1 MELTNENYFDKENNL
16 KYCSST
22 QVKDFLECENQALA
36 KVNGVLVEEKTDALL
51 FGGYVDA
58 YFSNELDTYLATYGG
73 DMINSRTGELKAP
86 FKNIGKVI
94 KTIEEDKLL
103 MEHLQGKHQVIM
115 TGKISGVL
123 FKIKID
129 SLLEDKIVDQK
140 IIKDFDLIWD
150 EDKHRKVDFIEKYGY
165 DIQGAIYQ
173 CIVEQNTGK
182 KLPFIIAATTK
193 EEEPDKALIQIDQ
206 EYLDQALELVKEIAP
221 RIEALKNG
229 LVEPTKCGK
238 CNTCRAEKKLDR
250 VLSYKEMF
258 NKEEE

>member
-1 MELTNENYFDKENNL
+1 
-16 KYCSST
+16 
-22 QVKDFLECENQALA
+22 
-36 KVNGVLVEEKTDALL
+36 
-51 FGGYVDA
+51 
-58 YFSNELDTYLATYGG
+58 
-73 DMINSRTGELKAP
+73 
-86 FKNIGKVI
+86 
-94 KTIEEDKLL
+94 
-103 MEHLQGKHQVIM
+103 M

-173 CIVEQNTGK
+173 EIVRQNTGK
-182 KLPFIIAATTK
+182 TLPFIIAATTK

-221 RIEALKNG
+221 RIDALKNG